1 MIVGLNFAK
10 NIFRKKPAE
19 DKKVVFFGPNEDS
32 LAKRDPEVDSLIRIL
47 REMNIV
53 PIACNGY
60 VAAHNIT
67 EDIAK
72 IGMKLEDASDTITN
86 FADQGYRIITFR
98 YTGIFFIS
106 IPKDKKSLYPL

>member
-19 DKKVVFFGPNEDS
+19 DVKVVFFGSNEDS
-32 LAKRDPEVDSLIRIL
+32 LAKHDPEVDSLIRIL

-72 IGMKLEDASDTITN
+72 IGMKLERKFHEN
-86 FADQGYRIITFR
+86 
-98 YTGIFFIS
+98 
-106 IPKDKKSLYPL
+106 